1 MFILLPIQEEKE
13 LSHGA
18 APQKGPGAPCE
29 TISVCC
35 QSRVAG
41 QGRAVCY
48 SIPFKHSSTSPGPS
62 LTGNK
67 LPFSY
72 SMLQVAFLVWGN
84 VHQNMSTLLE
94 YGATHVVMLL
104 LYTFGGCVLWRN
116 SHPPNQRGKEAAG
129 RLCSLL
135 TVSSKCHTAE
145 QKHSPQKTVAPLT
158 YMQTNRIS
166 SRKEEISVAKQ
177 NRLDM

>member
-1 MFILLPIQEEKE
+1 M
-13 LSHGA
+13 
-18 APQKGPGAPCE
+18 
-29 TISVCC
+29 CC

-116 SHPPNQRGKEAAG
+116 SHPPKQRGKEAAG

-177 NRLDM
+177 KRLDM